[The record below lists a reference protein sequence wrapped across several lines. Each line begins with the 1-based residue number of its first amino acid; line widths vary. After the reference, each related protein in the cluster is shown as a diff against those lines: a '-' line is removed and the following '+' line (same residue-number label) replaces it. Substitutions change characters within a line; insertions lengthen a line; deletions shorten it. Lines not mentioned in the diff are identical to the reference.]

1 MRFFF
6 PRTPPGE
13 IRLPEHFPGLLL
25 WGGLSPALSTP
36 WLRSREVVLVVN
48 CIGKFDKK
56 GLISQQWTLAQT
68 AREADAISYKHW
80 CINRS
85 FDQMRYLPI
94 FNTIRAV
101 LDQPA
106 GVVYIHCKSG
116 KDRSAFTVYSFLQ
129 LMYGVSEDQAREAVG
144 NRLDT
149 SGRRLANLD
158 FQQDFNRDWLERML
172 RAQARA

>member
-36 WLRSREVVLVVN
+36 WLRYHGVVLVVN
-48 CIGKFDKK
+48 CIGKF
-56 GLISQQWTLAQT
+56 GRGGVVSPQWTLAQN
-68 AREADAISYKHW
+68 AREADGISSLLW
-80 CINRS
+80 CINSS
-85 FDQMRYLPI
+85 FDQRRYLPI
-94 FNTIRAV
+94 FNAVHAV
-101 LDQPA
+101 LGRPSGA
-106 GVVYIHCKSG
+106 VYIHCKNG

-158 FQQDFNRDWLERML
+158 FYQEGSREWLERSL
-172 RAQARA
+172 RAQGQV

>member
-1 MRFFF
+1 
-6 PRTPPGE
+6 
-13 IRLPEHFPGLLL
+13 
-25 WGGLSPALSTP
+25 
-36 WLRSREVVLVVN
+36 
-48 CIGKFDKK
+48 
-56 GLISQQWTLAQT
+56 
-68 AREADAISYKHW
+68 
-80 CINRS
+80 
-85 FDQMRYLPI
+85 MRYLPI